1 VQNQKIIDLISKNL
15 FSEAKIECKNLL
27 KIYPKNS
34 DIFHLFGI
42 IFLKEKNFKKAIDL
56 INKSINLNKNN
67 YSAFNNLSICHS
79 NLGNHDESL
88 KNYNK
93 AIKLKPNYAEAYNN
107 RGVVLKSL
115 GRIDEAIKSYNKAI
129 ELKPNYVD
137 TYYNKGVALQSIFE
151 FKESLKNY
159 NKAIKL
165 KPNYA
170 EAYNNRGVVLKSLG
184 RIDEAIKSYNK
195 AIELKLG
202 YHDPINNLGFIFQLK
217 NDYKKALMYFNKA
230 LELDPG
236 SENKKFN
243 IGLLNLKF
251 KKFKEGWEGYELRKK
266 IKDRDIKLKKYD
278 FFKLPILDHLK
289 NKNILIYAEQG
300 LGDIIQFSRY
310 IELLSKLNNKITF
323 KVYPSLLRLFK
334 NLNNYCELTILEV
347 DPLKF
352 DYVCSLLSLPII
364 FKTDYNNIPPV
375 TQELLNIE
383 KDKTSFWKNEIKSN
397 NFKIGIAWRGNVENK
412 LMFDKSLELKLFNNI
427 SNIKNIDLISLQ
439 KDFKPE
445 IENTN
450 KIIKINNFKNLD
462 NSKNAFLDTVAIIK
476 SLDLVI
482 SVDTSIAHLAG
493 TLGKNTWLIL
503 KCDPDW
509 RWFSDDNKTPWYPS
523 ISIFRQD
530 RIGSWKNPF
539 SQIESNLE
547 KLIKK

>member
-1 VQNQKIIDLISKNL
+1 MQNQRIIDLISKNL
-15 FSEAKIECKNLL
+15 FSEAKVECKNLL

-129 ELKPNYVD
+129 ELK
-137 TYYNKGVALQSIFE
+137 LS
-151 FKESLKNY
+151 
-159 NKAIKL
+159 
-165 KPNYA
+165 
-170 EAYNNRGVVLKSLG
+170 
-184 RIDEAIKSYNK
+184 
-195 AIELKLG
+195 

-236 SENKKFN
+236 SEDKKFN

-266 IKDRDIKLKKYD
+266 IKDRDINLKKYD

-364 FKTDYNNIPPV
+364 FKTDYNNIPPL

-383 KDKTSFWKNEIKSN
+383 KDKTSFWENEIKSN

-493 TLGKNTWLIL
+493 TLEKNTWLIL

-530 RIGSWKNPF
+530 QIGSWKNPF